1 MKYKHYK
8 KLVLEPR
15 QHGNYNSKNFKRGI
29 LKEIIMFFVLAIA
42 GILIFTGLLLLFKD
56 SIPVESLHIFRIAI
70 VSFTSAIMVR
80 LLLPIALIIISDI
93 KILKYF
99 KDDYNSYMKSY
110 SFRINASN
118 KKEAHDIVEKYKNN
132 YREKHDE
139 LIGLLKKHLVKPAD
153 PLIVQVLAGLI
164 FLYNDPDD
172 FEILFNAKYKHGPA
186 GSMIPEDWVAL
197 LSNQDNDEIKTHSEC
212 AKEFLSYWSDQ

>member
-8 KLVLEPR
+8 KLVLETR
-15 QHGNYNSKNFKRGI
+15 QHRNYDSKNFKRGI

-56 SIPVESLHIFRIAI
+56 SIPVESLTIFRITI
-70 VSFTSAIMVR
+70 VSFNTAIMGR
-80 LLLPIALIIISDI
+80 LLLPRALIIISDI
-93 KILKYF
+93 KLLKYF
-99 KDDYNSYMKSY
+99 KDDYKSYMNLY
-110 SFRINASN
+110 SSSINAAN
-118 KKEAHDIVEKYKNN
+118 KKEAHEIIERYKNN

-139 LIGLLKKHLVKPAD
+139 LISLIKKHLVKPAD

-164 FLYNDPDD
+164 FLCNDPDD
-172 FEILFNAKYKHGPA
+172 FGILFNAKYKHGPA
-186 GSMIPEDWVAL
+186 GKMIPEDWVAL
-197 LSNQDNDEIKTHSEC
+197 LSDQRNDEIKTHSEC